1 MFASKIKILQLS
13 AEILRLLAAGAMG
26 KGDENSQPILKI
38 KRFRGFKVDLTLNLG
53 TDESRIQHAMI
64 VVGTNVGSS

>member
-1 MFASKIKILQLS
+1 MQGSFTVHDYP
-13 AEILRLLAAGAMG
+13 LLATGAMG
-26 KGDENSQPILKI
+26 KGGENYQPILKI